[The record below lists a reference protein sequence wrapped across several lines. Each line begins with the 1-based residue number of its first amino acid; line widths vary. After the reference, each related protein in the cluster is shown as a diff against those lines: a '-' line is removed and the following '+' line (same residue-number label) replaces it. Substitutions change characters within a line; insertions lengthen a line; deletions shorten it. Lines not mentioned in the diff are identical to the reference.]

1 MAYAERFS
9 QTHKLNFQDA
19 ARMAVGV
26 YDSKLRHTVTEMP
39 MSGEQSAP
47 VLYYDKVKATRREG
61 RGATITDNPAN
72 RRRRWLK
79 YQPSLTSGELI
90 DSNDKFQ
97 GMTDFQS
104 SIMRAHFGAIKR
116 EIDVDVILPGLL
128 GTAYEGDLGGTALEL
143 PASQLIGV
151 TVQSGAGVAA
161 TGMNLAKIKASRKKF
176 AANDFDLD
184 METPFLLLTA
194 EQIDDLSDDPLL
206 LSKEYRE
213 EAGPQFSR
221 DGKLQKIWNHF
232 IIEHQALPTKVI
244 GANTVQR
251 NVAFMK
257 STVALGVWQD
267 VTAKTNVQATM
278 YDELY
283 MWVEANMDCRRL
295 DEKGVIEIESLIG

>member
-1 MAYAERFS
+1 MSYAERFS
-9 QTHKLNFQDA
+9 QTHKLNFTDA

-39 MSGEQSAP
+39 QTGEQSAP
-47 VLYYDKVKATRREG
+47 VLYYDQVTATEREG
-61 RGATITDNPAN
+61 RGATIADNPAP

-79 YQPSLTSGELI
+79 FRPSMTSGELI
-90 DSNDKFQ
+90 DSADKFQ

-104 SIMRAHFGAIKR
+104 SIMKAHFGAVKR
-116 EIDVDVILPGLL
+116 KIDKDRILEGIL
-128 GTAYEGDLGGTALEL
+128 GTAYEGDLGGTAIEL
-143 PASQLIGV
+143 PAGQLVGV

-161 TGMNLAKIKASRKKF
+161 VGMNLAKIKASRKKF
-176 AANDFDLD
+176 AAANFDLD
-184 METPFLLLTA
+184 MESPFLLLTA
-194 EQIDDLSDDPLL
+194 EQIDDLSDDPIL

-232 IIEHQALPTKVI
+232 IIEHQALPTKLV
-244 GANTVQR
+244 GADTVQR
-251 NVAFMK
+251 NVAYMK
-257 STVALGVWQD
+257 SAVALGVWQD
-267 VTAKTNVQATM
+267 VTAKTNTQPQM

-295 DEKGVIEIESLIG
+295 DETGVVEIESLI